1 MHHAVSN
8 TISTAVPAH
17 SAILPPAI
25 LPTRAAIPADLLAR
39 IDKTVSGA
47 GSAEFAVD
55 PLLGPSLSV
64 VTSFLTSAVKRSGAV
79 IEDALYAA
87 LVRNRR
93 FLVMQQVRIPITRA
107 AEMFVQ
113 ENGPARVEELALA
126 SDGATVRTGHFDM
139 IVIDQQRS
147 IAMVI
152 EIKRGSGITESKKRK
167 QTERDLAC
175 ARLQLASYLRT
186 LLGIK
191 LAHYR
196 CHVIDFYGRSGF
208 REELTVTRDGLD
220 ALFGVPVTPTIDA
233 ALGALE
239 ARVLARVPPMLQ
251 IAQERLADRAAN
263 PTPRSTMRSGRGALA
278 ALTGRRIAPALALS
292 PPA

>member
-1 MHHAVSN
+1 MHHAASN
-8 TISTAVPAH
+8 TLSTAVPTMSVAL
-17 SAILPPAI
+17 SPPAG
-25 LPTRAAIPADLLAR
+25 PARAPIPADLLAR
-39 IDKTVSGA
+39 IEKAVSGA
-47 GSAEFAVD
+47 GSAKFAVD
-55 PLLGPSLSV
+55 PLLGPSLSA
-64 VTSFLTSAVKRSGAV
+64 VTSFLTSVVKRSGGV

-107 AEMFVQ
+107 AEMYVQ
-113 ENGPARVEELALA
+113 ENGPARVGELALA
-126 SDGATVRTGHFDM
+126 SDGATVRTGYFDM
-139 IVIDQQRS
+139 VVIDQQRS
-147 IAMVI
+147 VAMVI
-152 EIKRGSGITESKKRK
+152 EIKRGSGITESKKRR
-167 QTERDLAC
+167 QTECDLAC

-191 LAHYR
+191 LKTYR

-208 REELTVTRDGLD
+208 RDELTVTRDGLD

-251 IAQERLADRAAN
+251 IAQERLADRAAGS
-263 PTPRSTMRSGRGALA
+263 TPRPIVRSGRGALA
-278 ALTGRRIAPALALS
+278 ALTGRQAAPSFATS